1 MVVVGV
7 AFPFRAD
14 LQRAVDPLKIDVGRA
29 CQRLFLKVSN
39 GDQALPFKGLFLF
52 CQLWSRS
59 GWLQD
64 QSIQGPPQLK

>member
-14 LQRAVDPLKIDVGRA
+14 LQRAVDLLKIDVGRA
-29 CQRLFLKVSN
+29 CQRLFLQVSN
-39 GDQALPFKGLFLF
+39 GEQALPFKGLFLF

-64 QSIQGPPQLK
+64 QSIQGPPQLT